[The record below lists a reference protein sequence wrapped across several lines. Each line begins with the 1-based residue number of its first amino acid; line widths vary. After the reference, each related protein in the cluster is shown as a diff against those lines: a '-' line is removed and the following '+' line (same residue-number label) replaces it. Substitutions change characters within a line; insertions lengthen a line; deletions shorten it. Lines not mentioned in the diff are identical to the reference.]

1 MLPSVVEVIGLPLD
15 FGTVGDLCRLPL
27 VWSVGGRS
35 VLHHGAERETEQNSG
50 SVLRHL
56 VEAFG
61 YQFPW
66 GIEPVELVSP
76 VCVEGVPLGETIVSP
91 GAESFYLPV
100 ASVGKKIELGK
111 LVVVLADLVKCVS
124 VQLVVFLG
132 LCSKPPPGAWQN
144 LQITGMSKLFCRA
157 KRPGLWEVGSMESG
171 STRLQ

>member
-1 MLPSVVEVIGLPLD
+1 M
-15 FGTVGDLCRLPL
+15 
-27 VWSVGGRS
+27 
-35 VLHHGAERETEQNSG
+35 
-50 SVLRHL
+50 
-56 VEAFG
+56 
-61 YQFPW
+61 
-66 GIEPVELVSP
+66 VSP

-124 VQLVVFLG
+124 VQLVVFFG
-132 LCSKPPPGAWQN
+132 SVFQTT
-144 LQITGMSKLFCRA
+144 TGSLAKFTNNGNVQFFCRA